1 MKALMIEMAGRV
13 SDSAVGRGWNKAGE
27 ILDIVIPLVLTA
39 ALAIGAASILFG
51 FAR

>member
-1 MKALMIEMAGRV
+1 MKALVTAMAVRV

-27 ILDIVIPLVLTA
+27 VLDAVIPIALTA
-39 ALAIGAASILFG
+39 ALAIGAAAILFG